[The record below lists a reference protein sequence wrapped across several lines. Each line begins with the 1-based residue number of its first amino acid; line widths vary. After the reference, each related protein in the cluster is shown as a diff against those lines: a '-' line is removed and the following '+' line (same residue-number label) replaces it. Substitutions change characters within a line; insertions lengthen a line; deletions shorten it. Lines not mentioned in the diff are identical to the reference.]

1 MGRHNGGRPSLSMNE
16 VLVAQVGEAQP
27 KAPSQDLQ
35 RVRAYPHNQFLAP
48 MPHQF
53 LLNDTESIFPV
64 PLETGAGCAQRADP
78 VAGESGQAGECDAAV
93 NLGPFEKITL
103 T

>member
-1 MGRHNGGRPSLSMNE
+1 
-16 VLVAQVGEAQP
+16 
-27 KAPSQDLQ
+27 
-35 RVRAYPHNQFLAP
+35 

-53 LLNDTESIFPV
+53 LLNDTESIFPG
-64 PLETGAGCAQRADP
+64 PLETGAGCAQSADP
-78 VAGESGQAGECDAAV
+78 MAGESGQAGEYDAAV